1 MDFKIFPL
9 RELKNKKLKN
19 HSIQRG
25 LVWSP
30 KQIGLLWDSILHEIP
45 IGTFMLL
52 KDGNDE
58 LVLDGQQRLNA
69 ISRGF
74 GEYLQ
79 DNPDSVI
86 WINFTKDK
94 SFSLMVT
101 TTSHPWGYNDNEDCS
116 KLRAIEQR
124 NAIKEFFG
132 EDVDEWSIYN
142 NDAISLK
149 SAWPFKAEL
158 PIPLQV
164 LLQAA
169 ENDSRHF
176 VECANTLYKEHFS
189 NAYKRKV
196 DQKELV
202 NALLCLKTCICNV
215 LNYKIGAIIM
225 TLKSIETIETLFNR
239 INKGGTPISD
249 DDLAYSTIKA
259 YFKFI
264 KDKDDEV
271 SAYISPAKLA
281 RMSFRIIETDIKK
294 NNNGFANH
302 LSLERIREK
311 GSDKEYVQIISD
323 FYDKVPDLLKQVDD
337 AFNHSNI
344 PDVLKARIANQSTDL
359 YMLMLY
365 IKYHQFNEIDDDFL
379 CGLVFYIHWFAR
391 DISICVN
398 LCHQYLSN
406 HDKKPDAIRLAL
418 AHAVNISNL
427 TPLITPDEF
436 GKILK
441 IKADDSWTPSLSQW
455 NELWDCVCT
464 NKEMLLYFQ
473 RSYLSECF
481 RNYKPLNLK
490 MWSEHNTP
498 WDYDHIIPQNW
509 FGNYSDHN
517 RYARF
522 CRNYWLNNIGNLAAI
537 PFETN
542 RSKSDNSD
550 WSYYKKHNQS
560 LKVEI
565 AEVEELTINPN
576 SITSDPKAAFNFA
589 TTTFRR
595 CCEIYKDCHENLF
608 GFASIGEQDLTQ
620 LAEERKK
627 VFELL
632 NKALGDLGEKSG
644 YYYVT
649 QDASRELPIDANW
662 GWNMPWIS
670 CGIIIKTDFYVALTC
685 YLDYE
690 AKPDPQLFFE
700 IGVRRNPETIEIKRK
715 LPSFDKYTQYNKD
728 WWYIERD
735 INNKEEK
742 IINEDKISD
751 DIIKEIMELKAFVE
765 KTVQ

>member
-1 MDFKIFPL
+1 MKFDKFPL
-9 RELKNKKLKN
+9 RKLKNKKLKN

-45 IGTFMLL
+45 IGTIMLL
-52 KDGNDE
+52 KNGDEE

-86 WINFTKDK
+86 WVNFHTKDK
-94 SFSLMVT
+94 SLTLMVT
-101 TTSHPWGYNDNEDCS
+101 TISHPWGYNDNEDCS

-124 NAIKEFFG
+124 NAIKEFLG
-132 EDVDEWSIYN
+132 KDADEWTIYN
-142 NDAISLK
+142 NDALCLK
-149 SAWPFKAEL
+149 STWPFKAEL

-169 ENDSRHF
+169 ESDSSHF
-176 VECANTLYKEHFS
+176 VECANKLYKDHFS
-189 NAYKRKV
+189 NAYYKKV
-196 DQKELV
+196 DHEVLEDALHSLENCMR
-202 NALLCLKTCICNV
+202 NAL
-215 LNYKIGAIIM
+215 NYEIGATIIDF
-225 TLKSIETIETLFNR
+225 KSMETIETLFNR
-239 INKGGTPISD
+239 INKGGTPISE

-259 YFKFI
+259 YFPFI
-264 KDKDDEV
+264 KDKDYEV
-271 SAYISPAKLA
+271 SLFINPAKLA
-281 RMSFRIIETDIKK
+281 RMVFRIIETDAQNK
-294 NNNGFANH
+294 NSGFANH
-302 LSLERIREK
+302 LSLERIREI
-311 GSDKEYVQIISD
+311 GCDKEYVQMISD
-323 FYDKVPDLLKQVDD
+323 FYDKVPYLLKQVDD
-337 AFNHSNI
+337 AFNHSKI
-344 PDVLKARIANQSTDL
+344 PDVLKARIADQSTDL
-359 YMLMLY
+359 YLLMLY

-391 DISICVN
+391 DISKCVN
-398 LCHQYLSN
+398 ICHQCISN
-406 HDKKPDAIRLAL
+406 HGKKPDAIRLAL
-418 AHAVNISNL
+418 AHAVNISIL
-427 TPLITPDEF
+427 TPLITPEGFDNLME
-436 GKILK
+436 
-441 IKADDSWTPSLSQW
+441 IKADEKWTPNLSQW

-509 FGNYSDHN
+509 FGNYSEHN

-542 RSKSDNSD
+542 RSKSDDDD
-550 WSYYKKHNQS
+550 WSYYKAHNQS
-560 LKVEI
+560 LKVDI
-565 AEVEELTINPN
+565 SAVEEL
-576 SITSDPKAAFNFA
+576 SKDQSCITSDPKTATNFA
-589 TTTFRR
+589 RTTFRR
-595 CCEIYKDCHENLF
+595 CGEIYRDCYDNLF
-608 GFASIGEQDLTQ
+608 KSISLREQDLTQ
-620 LAEERKK
+620 LAIERKK
-627 VFELL
+627 VFERL
-632 NKALGDLGEKSG
+632 NKALRDLGEKSG

-649 QDASRELPIDANW
+649 QDASKELPIDANW

-670 CGIIIKTDFYVALTC
+670 CGIIVKTDFYVALTC
-685 YLDYE
+685 YLDYD
-690 AKPDPQLFFE
+690 AKPEPQLFFE
-700 IGVRRNPETIEIKRK
+700 IGVRRNPKTIEIKRE

-735 INNKEEK
+735 INNEKERIVIE
-742 IINEDKISD
+742 N
-751 DIIKEIMELKAFVE
+751 IKDEIMELKTFVE
-765 KTVQ
+765 KTVN

>member
-1 MDFKIFPL
+1 MNFDIFPL

-45 IGTFMLL
+45 IGTIMLL
-52 KDGNDE
+52 KNGDEE

-86 WINFTKDK
+86 WVNFTKDK
-94 SFSLMVT
+94 SFTLMVT
-101 TTSHPWGYNDNEDCS
+101 TISHPWGYNDNEDCS

-124 NAIKEFFG
+124 NAIKEFLG
-132 EDVDEWSIYN
+132 EGVDEWTIYN
-142 NDAISLK
+142 NDALSLK
-149 SAWPFKAEL
+149 STWPFKAEL

-164 LLQAA
+164 LLEAA
-169 ENDSRHF
+169 KSDSSHF
-176 VECANTLYKEHFS
+176 EECANKLYKEHFS
-189 NAYKRKV
+189 NAYSRKI
-196 DQKELV
+196 DHEELHEALHSLENCMR
-202 NALLCLKTCICNV
+202 NA
-215 LNYKIGAIIM
+215 LNYKISATIID
-225 TLKSIETIETLFNR
+225 LKSMETIETLFNR
-239 INKGGTPISD
+239 INKGGTPISE

-259 YFKFI
+259 YFPFI
-264 KDKDDEV
+264 KDKDYEV
-271 SAYISPAKLA
+271 SLFINPAKLS
-281 RMSFRIIETDIKK
+281 RMVFRIIETDAQNK
-294 NNNGFANH
+294 NSGFANH
-302 LSLERIREK
+302 FSLERIREK
-311 GSDKEYVQIISD
+311 GSNKEYVQKISD
-323 FYDKVPDLLKQVDD
+323 FYDELPYLLKQVDD
-337 AFNHSNI
+337 AFTHSKI
-344 PDVLKARIANQSTDL
+344 PDVLKARIADQSTDL

-365 IKYHQFNEIDDDFL
+365 IKYHQFNEIDDGFL

-398 LCHQYLSN
+398 LCYQYMSN
-406 HDKKPDAIRLAL
+406 HDEKPDAIRLAL

-441 IKADDSWTPSLSQW
+441 IEADDKWTPSLSQW

-473 RSYLSECF
+473 RGYLSECF

-490 MWSEHNTP
+490 MWNEHNTP

-509 FGNYSDHN
+509 FGNYSEHN

-522 CRNYWLNNIGNLAAI
+522 CRNYWLNNIGNIAAI

-542 RSKSDNSD
+542 RSKSDDND
-550 WSYYKKHNQS
+550 WSYYKAHNQS
-560 LKVEI
+560 LKVDI
-565 AEVEELTINPN
+565 AAVEELSKDP
-576 SITSDPKAAFNFA
+576 SRITSDLQTATNFA
-589 TTTFRR
+589 TTTFKR
-595 CCEIYKDCHENLF
+595 CSEIYKDCYENLF
-608 GFASIGEQDLTQ
+608 GFVSIGEQDLTP
-620 LAEERKK
+620 LAKERKK
-627 VFELL
+627 VFEQL
-632 NKALGDLGEKSG
+632 NKALEDLGEKSG

-649 QDASRELPIDANW
+649 QDASRELPIDDNW

-670 CGIIIKTDFYVALTC
+670 CGIIVKTDFYVALTC

-690 AKPDPQLFFE
+690 AKQEPQLFFE
-700 IGVRRNPETIEIKRK
+700 IGIRRNPGTIEIKRE

-735 INNKEEK
+735 INNEKEK
-742 IINEDKISD
+742 IVIEN
-751 DIIKEIMELKAFVE
+751 IKNEIMELKTFVE
-765 KTVQ
+765 KTVN